1 MCFRQAGINREILNK
16 MWRNTYTNH
25 RRELAWQRICLLFHC
40 LLLLLL
46 CEFSLFESRFL
57 DTFGSVVVDWV
68 IFSSLL
74 GVLQFFPF
82 FFFFLVFFLR
92 GILSKLSSLGFLKI
106 VFPYTSRAQVVRVL
120 FRVVCSNGK
129 STMMLLDI
137 NSGRNVLQLFSI
149 FRPDVMCVDF

>member
-1 MCFRQAGINREILNK
+1 MCVCFRQAGINREILNK

-74 GVLQFFPF
+74 GVLKFFPF
-82 FFFFLVFFLR
+82 FFFF
-92 GILSKLSSLGFLKI
+92 GFLFAGNFVKI
-106 VFPYTSRAQVVRVL
+106 IFAWLFKNCLSLYFQGPGCACFVSRR
-120 FRVVCSNGK
+120 
-129 STMMLLDI
+129 
-137 NSGRNVLQLFSI
+137 LQ
-149 FRPDVMCVDF
+149 